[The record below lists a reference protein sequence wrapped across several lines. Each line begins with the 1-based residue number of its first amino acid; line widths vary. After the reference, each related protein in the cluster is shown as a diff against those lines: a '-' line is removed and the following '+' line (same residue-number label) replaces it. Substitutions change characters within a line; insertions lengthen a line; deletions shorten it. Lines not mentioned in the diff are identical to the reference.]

1 MSFWSIIVQQY
12 RWVNNVYDFD
22 GSFLV
27 SQTCQTANES
37 RANYA
42 VQYVSL
48 SSHVNFCLPWAN
60 NKLLVWIWYKFNRKK
75 FRGLEEYNRLKVK
88 QLIIWWWWNLH
99 FSKVIAVFVSINENY
114 KLSMFNASF
123 DNYLVKL
130 LQTIGLNGGRNQYP
144 EKNHRAVMSNCMPC
158 CIKHISRVKPTNLWG
173 WLMTF
178 RHTMWYKVMALWEE
192 KKAWS
197 FYISMNTKMYCACQ
211 KSSHNPTTSLNDYKL
226 NF

>member
-1 MSFWSIIVQQY
+1 MSFWPIIVQQY

-75 FRGLEEYNRLKVK
+75 FRGLEEYNWLKVK

-130 LQTIGLNGGRNQYP
+130 WQTIGLNGGRNQRKIT
-144 EKNHRAVMSNCMPC
+144 ELSWVTACLVVSSTFQESNPQTFGGDLWHFVIQCD
-158 CIKHISRVKPTNLWG
+158 IKS
-173 WLMTF
+173 WLF
-178 RHTMWYKVMALWEE
+178 GRKRKHEV
-192 KKAWS
+192 S
-197 FYISMNTKMYCACQ
+197 I
-211 KSSHNPTTSLNDYKL
+211 
-226 NF
+226 